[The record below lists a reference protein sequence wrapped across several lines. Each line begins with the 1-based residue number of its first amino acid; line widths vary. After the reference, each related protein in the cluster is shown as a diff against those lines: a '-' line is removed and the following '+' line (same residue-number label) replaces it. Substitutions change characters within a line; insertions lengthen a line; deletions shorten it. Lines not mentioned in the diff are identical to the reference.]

1 MSKPDDIAIPPES
14 LLDSALSSSATSHGS
29 LNSGLSS
36 PAARAHSDENES
48 GTEEDVLAKASSEP
62 GSGSDLEEPPQS
74 PKDPESQSV
83 DEGTVDPVDSTN
95 DSQSLDHDDGDSSGA
110 EGTAVLDDSRGLDP
124 ESTEQ
129 KVKARHKKSKKKQTE
144 ALHRSEPGIQKPRR
158 LWTFQQK
165 MIRLVSLYAIPV
177 VLTIPLAL
185 SLQLNSQILTPLYNS
200 LPLKLHQLPLYILF
214 TIPPSLLYWA
224 ITLYRPPR
232 DAFSG
237 VVCFNLAAMS
247 GDVVSVF
254 GRRIG
259 SLTGRLAG
267 AEMGAL
273 MAQLI
278 MGAGSVAGC
287 LGFALL
293 CFDHI
298 LPLSAAKT
306 KGDRIKN
313 LFNVSFRSALYMTHV
328 WLTRSVLGR
337 LFGSQMLGF
346 AQNSEKNVLFTSL
359 LFTIIAFFVR
369 SNTSGTSFPKQMQ
382 DLVQTLPISPA
393 ARKALARAAHK
404 LPRRALPLIL
414 FLRLPLL
421 VLALRQQ
428 LFLRPSGALSEPYV
442 TAHGELRIL
451 SSEMSLTGR
460 IVVAD
465 NLRDNYRFLRCDNS
479 ILGGRW
485 IRERDK
491 KIEMGDTIFAVFN
504 LQEVATLAH
513 RSDSKE
519 SLIHTISMTTDLQV
533 DLEGENEAEK
543 LRPVDRALIIG
554 LGVGISAQGFL
565 RRGMDVDVVEID
577 PEVYRA
583 ATTYFDLSGSRLS
596 SSIMMDGATFV
607 SEAAALARVNVSDPI
622 TDAETLAAVELVPKW
637 NYVVQDCFTG
647 GAVPGEMFTVEF
659 WEDLSELL
667 VEDGINFVGLRRSK
681 ASKAV
686 LVTLLSVFPQCRA
699 FSEGFEA
706 NLGPDAITNMVVFCT
721 KTYSPLLT
729 FRPPKPSDVHRSPLK
744 SHVFSTFLPHEIYLD
759 EIVTDDDFA
768 NPELTLRRGK
778 TERLDTWQ
786 TETGLAT
793 WAAMQKILTPEM
805 WLAF

>member
-1 MSKPDDIAIPPES
+1 MSQPLDTANSPGSPLDNAPPS
-14 LLDSALSSSATSHGS
+14 TAASHQSIQSALSSPDSQT
-29 LNSGLSS
+29 
-36 PAARAHSDENES
+36 HSDEDESDTEDALGKADAQS
-48 GTEEDVLAKASSEP
+48 GT
-62 GSGSDLEEPPQS
+62 DLEEPQSEQALNGEETDKTAGDVLASTSNPQS
-74 PKDPESQSV
+74 PISIKSDNSAAERTTASDDDRQGLDTADQTVEESPYKPE
-83 DEGTVDPVDSTN
+83 EIPEEFGER
-95 DSQSLDHDDGDSSGA
+95 SLDIRK
-110 EGTAVLDDSRGLDP
+110 SR
-124 ESTEQ
+124 
-129 KVKARHKKSKKKQTE
+129 RH
-144 ALHRSEPGIQKPRR
+144 
-158 LWTFQQK
+158 WTFRQK
-165 MIRLVSLYAIPV
+165 MIRLISLYAIPV

-185 SLQLNSQILTPLYNS
+185 SVHLNSLVLTPLYNS
-200 LPLKLHQLPLYILF
+200 LPLRIHQLSLHILF
-214 TIPPSLLYWA
+214 AIPPSLLYWA
-224 ITLYRPPR
+224 ITLYRSPR

-237 VVCFNLAAMS
+237 LVCFSLAAMS
-247 GDVVSVF
+247 EDVVSVL

-273 MAQLI
+273 MAQMT

-298 LPLSAAKT
+298 LPISAART
-306 KGDRIKN
+306 KADKVKN
-313 LFNVSFRSALYMTHV
+313 LLNVSLRSALYMSHL
-328 WLTRSVLGR
+328 WLIENVLGR
-337 LFGSQMLGF
+337 LLGSRMSSLTS
-346 AQNSEKNVLFTSL
+346 NPEKSLLFISL
-359 LFTIIAFFVR
+359 LFTVIALIVR
-369 SNTSGTSFPKQMQ
+369 ASTGVTPFPKQIQ
-382 DLVQTLPISPA
+382 DLLRTLPISPA
-393 ARKALARAAHK
+393 ALKTLTKAARK

-414 FLRLPLL
+414 FLRLPFLIL
-421 VLALRQQ
+421 VLRQQ
-428 LFLRPSGALSEPYV
+428 LFLRPSGLSSEPYV
-442 TAHGELRIL
+442 TARGELRIL

-465 NLRDNYRFLRCDNS
+465 NLKDNYRFLRCDNS

-485 IRERDK
+485 IRERNGK
-491 KIEMGDTIFAVFN
+491 TEMGDTIFAVFN

-513 RSDSKE
+513 RSNSKE
-519 SLIHTISMTTDLQV
+519 SLIHTLSLTTDLQV
-533 DLEGENEAEK
+533 EAEGEDEAADA
-543 LRPVDRALIIG
+543 RPIDRALVIG

-583 ATTYFDLSGSRLS
+583 ATTYFDLSESRLS
-596 SSIMMDGATFV
+596 SSIMMDGATFI
-607 SEAAALARVNVSDPI
+607 SEAAALARVNVSDPD
-622 TDAETLAAVELVPKW
+622 TDAETLAAMELVPRW

-659 WEDLSELL
+659 WEELSELL
-667 VEDGINFVGLRRSK
+667 VEDGIVAMNFVGLRRSK

-721 KTYSPLLT
+721 RTYSPILT

-744 SHVFSTFLPHEIYLD
+744 SHVFSTFLLHEIYLD
-759 EIVTDDDFA
+759 EIVTDDDFSD
-768 NPELTLRRGK
+768 PELTLRRGK
-778 TERLDTWQ
+778 TEKLDIWQ

-793 WAAMQKILTPEM
+793 WSAMQKILTPEM
-805 WLAF
+805 WLAY